1 MKKFIGCCAYTALA
15 LAAVLALSSCG
26 QKNPFKGNTY
36 EARLPNL
43 PASMGTFKIV
53 FTSDREAKMTFPDG
67 GETAVSYAFTPK
79 TRSISFYYEETNQE
93 TLNDDSA
100 AEYNEIAN
108 TDAFKSGDIV
118 RIGCYGTYEEDASAI
133 ALCEALFGE
142 DGALIFTD
150 DSLEIRFEKVSEK
163 GSDGDDSSGH
173 SKATDFSGAGWYI
186 FYPKGYDEDEC
197 YIEWDS
203 KGNCLRIGSPYVEM
217 TPFLD
222 EEDMK
227 DFSYSV
233 IKKQESVEKISD
245 SDLPYWAK

>member
-1 MKKFIGCCAYTALA
+1 MKKIIGCCAYTALA

-36 EARLPNL
+36 EARFPNYS
-43 PASMGTFKIV
+43 ANMGTFKIV
-53 FTSDREAKMTFPDG
+53 FASDSELKMIFPDG
-67 GETAVSYAFTPK
+67 DEETLSYVLTPK
-79 TRSISFYYEETNQE
+79 TRNISVYANQE

-100 AEYNEIAN
+100 AEYNEISN
-108 TDAFKSGDIV
+108 TDAFKSGDIIK
-118 RIGCYGTYEEDASAI
+118 IGFYGTYEEDASAI

-186 FYPKGYDEDEC
+186 FYPNGYDEDEC

-203 KGNCLRIGSPYVEM
+203 KGNCLRIGGPYAEM
-217 TPFLD
+217 TKYFD

-245 SDLPYWAK
+245 SELPHWAK